1 MPNRSSGA
9 GYSVVHL
16 VSQEVT
22 KDLIGPQVV
31 DHMQWQRTAPGPN
44 APRRVAVGLL
54 EPARSAVTSGVRRR
68 VAALG
73 ERAPDVKVALLPYV
87 GRLGLR
93 RNAALL
99 ARRVRALAG
108 GERIV
113 LHCRGESAGE
123 WALALAPHL
132 RDAGIV
138 ADIRGAWPEELL
150 FLRGFDG
157 VDEADAPARRDY
169 EAAMSKL
176 RTVLSA
182 AGSVISVSDGMLEWL
197 RSVGVSDDKLAYVP
211 CCVRQVAFSAAD
223 RERIRRDLGVAEKL
237 VVAYAG
243 TVTRYQHLEDG
254 LIPFFRALHEQCGQA
269 HLLCLTNDVDCMRA
283 MLANAL
289 VAPDAA
295 TVVRVDQSD
304 TAAYLSAADAGLL
317 LRAPSV
323 MNRFSQPTKLG
334 EYLSSGVPVIVSR
347 GTGIVGEL
355 VEGNCAGM
363 QIDWFSQDQEG
374 RAREAGR
381 IVHCLTSRSV
391 PLRAGALALCERE
404 FLWSTYVNV
413 VREAYGRSLRDTD
426 RSVE

>member
-1 MPNRSSGA
+1 MPNGTGGA
-9 GYSVVHL
+9 GYAVVHL

-31 DHMQWQRTAPGPN
+31 DHMAWQRAAPGPD
-44 APRRVAVGLL
+44 APRRVAVAFL
-54 EPARSAVTSGVRRR
+54 EPARSAATSRVRRR

-73 ERAPDVKVALLPYV
+73 KRAPGVTVALLPYV

-157 VDEADAPARRDY
+157 VDEADAPGRRDY
-169 EAAMSKL
+169 EAALAKL
-176 RTVLSA
+176 RTVVSA
-182 AGSVISVSDGMLEWL
+182 AGSVISVSAGMLEWL
-197 RSVGVSDDKLAYVP
+197 QSLGVPDGKLAYVP
-211 CCVRQVAFSAAD
+211 CCVSRPAFSAAD
-223 RERIRRDLGVAEKL
+223 RARIRRDLGVSEKL

-243 TVTRYQHLEDG
+243 TVTRYQHLGDG
-254 LIPFFRALHEQCGQA
+254 VIPFFCALREQSA
-269 HLLCLTNDVDCMRA
+269 RVHLLCLTNDVDHMRA
-283 MLANAL
+283 LLAGAQ
-289 VAPDAA
+289 VAADDV
-295 TVVRVDQSD
+295 TVVRVDQLE

-317 LRAPSV
+317 LRAPSR

-334 EYLSSGVPVIVSR
+334 EYLASGVPVIVSR

-355 VEGNCAGM
+355 VEANCAG
-363 QIDWFSQDQEG
+363 IEVDWFSLDHAA
-374 RAREAGR
+374 RVREAAR
-381 IVHCLTSRSV
+381 VAHHIASRGEA
-391 PLRAGALALCERE
+391 LRAGALALCERE
-404 FLWSTYVNV
+404 FSWSTYVNV
-413 VREAYGRSLRDTD
+413 VRQAYRRSLRNIEQ
-426 RSVE
+426 SVE